1 MASLPPDD
9 CRKLARIL
17 GMLGSDA
24 LGERAAAGLLAT
36 KLIKS
41 HGLQWSDIIGGAV
54 QAQQQRQPPPGQS
67 GAHTRSNPATD
78 LTLCRRHLGAVT
90 PWEANFI
97 DGLQNRRRLS
107 EKQLAILQGIASDLR
122 KRGMV

>member
-1 MASLPPDD
+1 MMASLPPDD

-24 LGERAAAGLLAT
+24 VGERAAAGLLAT

-41 HGLQWSDIIGGAV
+41 HGLQWSDVISGAV
-54 QAQQQRQPPPGQS
+54 QAQQPPHRQS
-67 GAHTRSNPATD
+67 GAHTRSSPATD

-90 PWEANFI
+90 PWEADFVC
-97 DGLQNRRRLS
+97 GLQNRRRWS
-107 EKQLAILQGIASDLR
+107 EKQLAILQGIAADLR
-122 KRGMV
+122 KRGLD